1 MSAPSLLNSREAR
14 SRRQVGPIES
24 SVSAPHHP
32 FLRAMPRSRTYD
44 DADHASQEKP
54 IMFVIFG
61 ASGKA
66 GRVTAAALRRA
77 GKPVRAV
84 VRNARN
90 GESLAA
96 MGCEIALAD
105 LCDPVSVSHAIRG
118 AHAVQLLC
126 PVPVGDKHPEA
137 TMRTMIDVAVEAL
150 REQPPAKLLAI
161 SDYGAELPLNTGI
174 TRLFHYLE
182 QRVKPVETQLVLL
195 RSAEHMQNWAA
206 FIPAAL
212 ATGVL
217 PSLHDPLE
225 RRFPTVAAQDVGAA
239 SAELL
244 LEAPGPRTTRI
255 VSIEGPQRVSVNDIA
270 ATLSEVSGRTIQ
282 PRALPRELWTP
293 TLLKGGLSDEH
304 ARLITDLYDVYNTGK
319 IDVEAS
325 RSERRFGATGLKEV
339 FASIVQKLERSQ
351 HV

>member
-1 MSAPSLLNSREAR
+1 M
-14 SRRQVGPIES
+14 
-24 SVSAPHHP
+24 
-32 FLRAMPRSRTYD
+32 Y
-44 DADHASQEKP
+44 
-54 IMFVIFG
+54 VIFG

-84 VRNARN
+84 VRHARN

-96 MGCEIALAD
+96 MGCDIALAD
-105 LCDPVSVSHAIRG
+105 LSDPASVGQAIRG

-126 PVPVGDKHPEA
+126 PVPVGDKHPET
-137 TMRTMIDVAVEAL
+137 TMRTMIDVATEAL
-150 REQPPAKLLAI
+150 RKDPPSRLLAI

-174 TRLFHYLE
+174 TQLFHYLE
-182 QRVKPVETQLVLL
+182 QRVKPIAAQLIVL

-212 ATGVL
+212 AAGIL
-217 PSLHDPLE
+217 PSLHLPLE

-244 LEAPGPRTTRI
+244 LDAPGPGETRI
-255 VSIEGPQRVSVNDIA
+255 VSLEGPQRLSVNDIA
-270 ATLSEVSGRTIQ
+270 ATLSEVSGRTIK
-282 PRALPRELWTP
+282 PHALPRESWTP
-293 TLLKGGLSDEH
+293 ALLKGGLSEEH

-319 IDVEAS
+319 IDVETS
-325 RSERRFGATGLKEV
+325 RSERRFGTTGLRDV
-339 FASIVQKLERSQ
+339 FASIVEKLERAQ
-351 HV
+351 RV

>member
-1 MSAPSLLNSREAR
+1 M
-14 SRRQVGPIES
+14 
-24 SVSAPHHP
+24 
-32 FLRAMPRSRTYD
+32 Y
-44 DADHASQEKP
+44 
-54 IMFVIFG
+54 VIFG

-84 VRNARN
+84 VHHARN

-96 MGCEIALAD
+96 MGCEIAVANLSDAA
-105 LCDPVSVSHAIRG
+105 SVNHAIRG

-126 PVPVGDKHPEA
+126 PVPVGDRHPEA
-137 TMRTMIDVAVEAL
+137 TMRTMIDVATEAL
-150 REQPPAKLLAI
+150 REQPPARLLAI

-182 QRVKPVETQLVLL
+182 QRVKPIATQLILL

-212 ATGVL
+212 LGGVL
-217 PSLHDPLE
+217 PSLHAPLE

-244 LEAPGPRTTRI
+244 LEAADQNATRI

-270 ATLSEVSGRTIQ
+270 ATLSEVSGRAIT
-282 PRALPRELWTP
+282 PHALPRESWTP

-319 IDVEAS
+319 IDVETS
-325 RSERRFGATGLKEV
+325 RSERRFGATGLREV
-339 FASIVQKLERSQ
+339 FASMVQRLERVQ
-351 HV
+351 